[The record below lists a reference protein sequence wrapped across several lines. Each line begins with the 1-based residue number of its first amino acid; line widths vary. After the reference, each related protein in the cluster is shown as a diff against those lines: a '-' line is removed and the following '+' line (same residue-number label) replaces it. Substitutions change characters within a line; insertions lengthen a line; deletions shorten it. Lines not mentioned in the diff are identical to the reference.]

1 MAWDRD
7 DSIHRDNGEIVSG
20 MAPVIVSAS
29 RSTDIP
35 AFYAEWFFNRLE
47 KGYCAWINPFN
58 QKKYFVSFKKT
69 RFIVFWSKN
78 PEKLIPYLPKLKEK
92 NIGCYIQF
100 SLNDYVAERLERSVP
115 PVEQRIETFKKLVK
129 ELGKG
134 AVVWR
139 YDPLV
144 LTDSISVQD
153 LLKKIE
159 RIGDALKGYT
169 EKLVFSF
176 ADIEEYSKVKKNLQ
190 ERRVPYKLWT
200 QELMRDFASGL
211 QKLNREKCWGYELAT
226 CAEKIDLSEFSIHHN
241 HCVDENLI
249 VRLKPDD
256 SELLKF
262 LGFKKEPESQPS
274 LFYDEPTLNL
284 FSDDSY
290 GKQKVIHIAEIK
302 TLSGRFTKKIKDKGQ
317 REECGCIVS
326 KDIGQ
331 YDTCP
336 HQCEYCYANTSIEQA
351 KHNYHRFLEN
361 KGGETI
367 LGD

>member
-1 MAWDRD
+1 MAWERD
-7 DSIHRDNGEIVSG
+7 DSIRRDNGEIVSG
-20 MAPVIVSAS
+20 MAPYIISAS

-35 AFYAEWFFNRLE
+35 AFYSEWFFNRLE

-58 QKKYFVSFKKT
+58 QKKYFVSFKNTK
-69 RFIVFWSKN
+69 FIVFWSKN
-78 PEKLIPYLPKLKEK
+78 PKKLILYLPRLKEK
-92 NIGCYIQF
+92 NIGCYVQF
-100 SLNDYVAERLERSVP
+100 SLNDYVQERLERSVP
-115 PVEQRIETFKKLVK
+115 PVEERIETFKILVK

-144 LTDSISVQD
+144 LTDTISVQD

-176 ADIEEYSKVKKNLQ
+176 ADIEEYAKVKKNLR
-190 ERRVPYKLWT
+190 ERGVPYKLWT
-200 QELMRDFASGL
+200 PDLMRDFASGL
-211 QKLNREKCWGYELAT
+211 QKLNEDKKWGYELAT
-226 CAEKIDLSEFSIHHN
+226 CAEKIDLSEFSISHN

-249 VRLKPDD
+249 VRLKSDD
-256 SELLKF
+256 SDLLKF
-262 LGFKKEPESQPS
+262 MGFKKEPETQPT
-274 LFYDEPTLNL
+274 LFDDEPLLDL
-284 FSDDSY
+284 FSNNSAEE
-290 GKQKVIHIAEIK
+290 QKVIPIVSV
-302 TLSGRFTKKIKDKGQ
+302 SGRFTKKIKDKGQ

-336 HQCEYCYANTSIEQA
+336 HQCEYCYANTSIKQA
-351 KHNYHRFLEN
+351 KENYHRYLTN
-361 KGGETI
+361 KNGETI
-367 LGD
+367 LGE